1 MNLDQLDV
9 ISILCDSMLILFDI
23 AVYMRLTVLKRETRA
38 MRCFAVSVCALI
50 FLLYTLCTHLFGVP
64 SSVAS
69 FLCMSLPSFVLF
81 LILSKYKDARF
92 FVTFCFVDTVS
103 LIIGFFSRAISLSA
117 GSLAGIVNLIVT
129 AALLSLIYYFASPHF
144 ANYRGLL
151 EHVRTGW
158 NLIMLST
165 ALVYA
170 LLVFAA
176 AYPAPLVT
184 RIEYFPVYALLSLT
198 VLSFYA
204 VLISFLFQKK
214 RLHDLNQHL
223 EEEKKWHHIA
233 NYDALTGVRNRMAY
247 IQHINELE
255 REVDTSLPV
264 HIIVID
270 MDDFKKINDA
280 LGHFA
285 GDGILI
291 KSAEFLSTVFDGT
304 TYSIFRTGGDE
315 FAVICVGVP
324 TDTVTR
330 KVNYLN
336 AGGYIDQLGVTFSVG
351 FACVDHTRK
360 NCMENAYILA
370 DRDMYCRKAKKK
382 A

>member
-1 MNLDQLDV
+1 MNINQFDV
-9 ISILCDSMLILFDI
+9 ISTICDSMIILFDI
-23 AVYMRLTVLKRETRA
+23 AVYMRLTVLKKDTLG
-38 MRCFAVSVCALI
+38 MRCFAVSICSLI

-64 SSVAS
+64 PSVAS

-81 LILSKYKDARF
+81 FILSKYKDARF

-103 LIIGFFSRAISLSA
+103 LIIGFFCRAVSLTFGTFAGIANLILSA
-117 GSLAGIVNLIVT
+117 V
-129 AALLSLIYYFASPHF
+129 ALLLIYCFASPHF
-144 ANYRGLL
+144 PNYRELL

-158 NLIMLST
+158 NWIMLST
-165 ALVYA
+165 ALVYV

-184 RIEYFPVYALLSLT
+184 RTEYFPVYGLMSLT
-198 VLSFYA
+198 ILSFYI

-214 RLHDLNQHL
+214 RLHDLNQTL
-223 EEEKKWHHIA
+223 EEEKKWYHIA

-255 REVDTSLPV
+255 REVDTALPV

-270 MDDFKKINDA
+270 MDDFKKINDE
-280 LGHFA
+280 LGHFT
-285 GDGILI
+285 GDNILM
-291 KSAEFLSTVFDGT
+291 KAAEFLSSVFEGDA
-304 TYSIFRTGGDE
+304 YSLFRIGGDE
-315 FAVICVGVP
+315 FAVISVDVP
-324 TDTVTR
+324 TDTIIR

-336 AGGYIDQLGVTFSVG
+336 AGKYTEQIGVTFSVG
-351 FACVDHTRK
+351 FACVDHDRK
-360 NCMENAYILA
+360 NCMENAYVLA
-370 DRDMYCRKAKKK
+370 DRYMYQHKAKKK